1 MAREQTSVHSWNSAI
16 DVQTKRERSICPPG
30 RRGWGGKKAS
40 PGAGGTGTVA
50 GSSRLN
56 RCVVHSKAGGL
67 EEGDAQDCCPGRE
80 QESGQMGHHG
90 EECSNNNRQE

>member
-1 MAREQTSVHSWNSAI
+1 MFKPREKDPYVHQGEEGEAARKHLQEQ
-16 DVQTKRERSICPPG
+16 
-30 RRGWGGKKAS
+30 
-40 PGAGGTGTVA
+40 GALEQVA

-80 QESGQMGHHG
+80 QESRQMGHHG